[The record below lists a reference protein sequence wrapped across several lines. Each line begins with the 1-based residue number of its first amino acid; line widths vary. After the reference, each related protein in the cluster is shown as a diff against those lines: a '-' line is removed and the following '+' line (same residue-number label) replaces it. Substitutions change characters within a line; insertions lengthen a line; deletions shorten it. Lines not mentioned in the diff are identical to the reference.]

1 MTQVMQNS
9 DTEFLKVSCIPAS
22 NVLMDVHAN
31 NALRV
36 CKDDSDDGLSD
47 FEDTLRI
54 EDSEEH
60 ELNWLKMLESHSQA
74 NLKQN
79 GTCSKSESNLTYSS

>member
-1 MTQVMQNS
+1 LTRNP
-9 DTEFLKVSCIPAS
+9 DTEILKVSGTPTSDAT
-22 NVLMDVHAN
+22 MDVHPV

-36 CKDDSDDGLSD
+36 YEDDSDDGLPD
-47 FEDTLRI
+47 FEDASRI
-54 EDSEEH
+54 EDAEEH

-79 GTCSKSESNLTYSS
+79 GICF